1 MRSLFAYNDGESGPL
16 VLVIVSQAAD
26 LIMAC
31 RSHKAKEEVKTE
43 ALG

>member
-1 MRSLFAYNDGESGPL
+1 MHSPFAYNDGDSGPL
-16 VLVIVSQAAD
+16 VLATVSHATD

>member
-1 MRSLFAYNDGESGPL
+1 MHSLFAYNDGDSGPL
-16 VLVIVSQAAD
+16 VLAIVSHATD